1 MSEAYWDA
9 SLETMPREEL
19 LRWQQERLRQH
30 LSYVYEHSPY
40 YRRAF
45 DEAGVAPNDI
55 TGLDAFVAAV
65 PCVTKMQIIEDQ
77 REHPPF
83 GRLVTVRPEDL
94 VRIYWS
100 PGPEMIVFTPSDYAH
115 VIDLAAKAF
124 YTCGVRREDIV
135 NVTCTYHWVIAGT
148 VIDEAFRKI
157 GCAVIPGGAGQSRMH
172 VEVMRATRTTVLF
185 AFFTF
190 AEELG
195 KVAVEMGL
203 DPARDLSLR
212 LAIVT
217 GELRARTL
225 RRDLEQTF
233 GVQTREIYGT
243 SEVPFVAAECP
254 EDGGMHVD
262 PRFIVEVLDP
272 HTGTPVS
279 AGESGE
285 LVITD
290 LVKRAQPS
298 IRYRT
303 GDITEGLDD
312 APCPCGRTTPRMKPI
327 LGRIGQIPRVK
338 GLFIVPREV
347 EEVIGRHPELGRFQL
362 IVDRPEIRDRLTV
375 KIELRG
381 ATDEASLRERL
392 LGELKE
398 KIRVTADEIIFVPEG
413 TLPADAPIVED
424 LRRV

>member
-30 LSYVYEHSPY
+30 LAYVYEHSPY

-83 GRLVTVRPEDL
+83 GRMVTVRPEDL

-157 GCAVIPGGAGQSRMH
+157 GCAVIPGGPDRAGCMWRSCGRR
-172 VEVMRATRTTVLF
+172 ER
-185 AFFTF
+185 
-190 AEELG
+190 
-195 KVAVEMGL
+195 
-203 DPARDLSLR
+203 PCSLR
-212 LAIVT
+212 SSPLPKSW
-217 GELRARTL
+217 GRWPSRW
-225 RRDLEQTF
+225 
-233 GVQTREIYGT
+233 G
-243 SEVPFVAAECP
+243 
-254 EDGGMHVD
+254 
-262 PRFIVEVLDP
+262 
-272 HTGTPVS
+272 
-279 AGESGE
+279 
-285 LVITD
+285 
-290 LVKRAQPS
+290 S
-298 IRYRT
+298 IRRA
-303 GDITEGLDD
+303 ISRCVWPL
-312 APCPCGRTTPRMKPI
+312 
-327 LGRIGQIPRVK
+327 
-338 GLFIVPREV
+338 
-347 EEVIGRHPELGRFQL
+347 
-362 IVDRPEIRDRLTV
+362 
-375 KIELRG
+375 
-381 ATDEASLRERL
+381 
-392 LGELKE
+392 
-398 KIRVTADEIIFVPEG
+398 
-413 TLPADAPIVED
+413 
-424 LRRV
+424 